1 MPDDSKAATEASNN
15 HNQSQDVFNDL
26 LDGAIEHD
34 AEVSALE
41 GISAKHQDELKPRS
55 NNAKRHH
62 CSDSLGL
69 AII

>member
-1 MPDDSKAATEASNN
+1 MPNDGETATEACND

-62 CSDSLGL
+62 CSDSLGQ